1 MNGFYH
7 GIFGYS
13 DDNMLLAP
21 SEYALQKMLEI
32 CENFASSHNLKFST
46 DVNPAKCKTKCI
58 AFTKKPRQLKDMK
71 LCGDNLPWV
80 SQFKHLGNNI
90 SNQGCFTSQDIVI
103 KRAICATKNME
114 LNNEFYFADPQTKF
128 KINQIYNSHYTGS
141 PLWNLFGAEAVQFE
155 STYNKSVKI
164 MYDVP
169 LATHRHLIE
178 PITNQRHVRL
188 TLVSRFLGFIDQI
201 KTSQKIIQKMLLGLI
216 KHDVRSTT
224 GLNLRKILLQTE
236 KLDVDS
242 LCKDDCSSLSYHP
255 TPLEDKWKEAMVNE
269 LIEVRGNQI
278 QVEGFETEELET
290 ILEHL
295 CVG

>member
-1 MNGFYH
+1 
-7 GIFGYS
+7 
-13 DDNMLLAP
+13 
-21 SEYALQKMLEI
+21 
-32 CENFASSHNLKFST
+32 
-46 DVNPAKCKTKCI
+46 
-58 AFTKKPRQLKDMK
+58 
-71 LCGDNLPWV
+71 
-80 SQFKHLGNNI
+80 
-90 SNQGCFTSQDIVI
+90 
-103 KRAICATKNME
+103 
-114 LNNEFYFADPQTKF
+114 
-128 KINQIYNSHYTGS
+128 
-141 PLWNLFGAEAVQFE
+141 
-155 STYNKSVKI
+155 

-201 KTSQKIIQKMLLGLI
+201 KTSQKIIPKMLLSLI
-216 KHDVRSTT
+216 KYDVRSTT

-295 CVG
+295 CVR